1 VQLLVQVLVHVP
13 MPELV
18 LDLVQVKASG
28 QPRRPP

>member
-18 LDLVQVKASG
+18 LDLVQTKASD
-28 QPRRPP
+28 QPQRPP